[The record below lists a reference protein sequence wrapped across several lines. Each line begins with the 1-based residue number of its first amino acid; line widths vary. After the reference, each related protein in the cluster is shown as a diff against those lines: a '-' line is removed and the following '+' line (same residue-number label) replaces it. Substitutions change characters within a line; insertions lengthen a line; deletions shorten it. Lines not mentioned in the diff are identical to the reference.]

1 MVLEIEKENEGLAS
15 NHAMVDGNIRS
26 DRRLARI
33 VKQKLSSCKKRNEDK
48 EMRKTEEMP
57 RICIGADLHK
67 LQFTVSAMNEESGE
81 IVLEGVFKTDS
92 EGYAE
97 FCDKVH
103 AIEAEQ
109 ECSVEI
115 AVEATGNAR
124 YFKNRME
131 SEGFGVV
138 VVNTSKFKV
147 ITMSTKKTD
156 ANDAQTLAYYLS
168 KDMLPESHLCSQ
180 TSEEIRR
187 MLKTRSILVSSTVKI
202 KNQIHGMLLGYG
214 IETKSAQFQS
224 KKKRQE
230 LMKDLEDHGY
240 SQFTASSLEVTLNI
254 LDDIYDKVKMIEAQI
269 SEMVKENE
277 DVKLL
282 MTMPGIGFVG
292 ATTIASYL
300 SDIERFDGDFKRFS
314 SYLGIVPSVHNSA
327 DSVHM
332 GKITKRGPQDLRT
345 AFVQVAMGIIRQPQ
359 NTGEWKLMKDYQLMK
374 VNKGSGRAIIALTR
388 KVARIVFAM
397 LNNKEPFHPEM
408 MKLAEKTT
416 EVA

>member
-1 MVLEIEKENEGLAS
+1 
-15 NHAMVDGNIRS
+15 
-26 DRRLARI
+26 
-33 VKQKLSSCKKRNEDK
+33 
-48 EMRKTEEMP
+48 MRKTEEMP
-57 RICIGADLHK
+57 RICVGVDLHK
-67 LQFTVSAMNEESGE
+67 LQFTVSAVNEETGE
-81 IVLEGVFKTDS
+81 LVLNGVFKTNS
-92 EGYAE
+92 EGYGE
-97 FCDKVH
+97 FCKKVH
-103 AIEAEQ
+103 EIEEETEAT
-109 ECSVEI
+109 VEI

-124 YFKNRME
+124 YFKNKME
-131 SEGFGVV
+131 AEGFGVV

-156 ANDAQTLAYYLS
+156 ANDAATLAYYLS
-168 KDMLPESHLCSQ
+168 KDMLPESHLCDQ
-180 TSEEIRR
+180 TSEEVRR

-230 LMKDLEDHGY
+230 LLKDLADQGY

-254 LDDIYDKVKMIEAQI
+254 LDDIYAKVKMIEEQI
-269 SEMVKENE
+269 KEMVKENE
-277 DVKLL
+277 DVELL

-300 SDIERFDGDFKRFS
+300 SNIERFDGDFKRFS

-327 DSVHM
+327 GSVHM
-332 GKITKRGPQDLRT
+332 GHITKRGPQDLRT

-359 NTGEWKLMKDYQLMK
+359 NTAEWKLMKDYQLMK
-374 VNKGSGRAIIALTR
+374 INKGSGRAIIALTR

-397 LNNKEPFHPEM
+397 LNNHEPFNPDL
-408 MKLAEKTT
+408 MKKSEKDCLI
-416 EVA
+416 A